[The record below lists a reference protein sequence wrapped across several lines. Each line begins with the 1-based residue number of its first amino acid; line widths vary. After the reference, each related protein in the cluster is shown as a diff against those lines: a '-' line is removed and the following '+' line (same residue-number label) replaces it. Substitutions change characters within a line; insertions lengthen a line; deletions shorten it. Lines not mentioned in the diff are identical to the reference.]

1 MKSVEG
7 KVAFVTGGASG
18 IGLAMTR
25 SFASA
30 GMKVVAADVEKAAL
44 AAVREEFHSS
54 NAEVLALQLDVTDRD
69 AMEKVASNVERAF
82 GKVHVLCNNAG
93 VAVGGSIDTMSY
105 QDWDWVMNVNLQ
117 GVINGMVTFIE
128 RIKSH
133 GEGGHIVNTASMAG
147 QLGIGGMS
155 VYNTTKFAVVGMSE
169 SMRHDLAPH
178 NIGVSVLCPGF
189 VSTNIF
195 TSQRNRPESLQS
207 AASSTE
213 SEISNPIESLL
224 EGEDNDQIR
233 EMMSGFL
240 DPSVVGDMVLHAI
253 QEDEF
258 YIFSHPQFQSSV
270 DARKEEIA
278 GSFERWDAYRRER
291 GI

>member
-1 MKSVEG
+1 MISVEG

-30 GMKVVAADVEKAAL
+30 GMKVVVADVEKTAL

-54 NAEVLALQLDVTDRD
+54 NAEVLALRLDVTDRD

-117 GVINGMVTFIE
+117 GVINGMVTFLD

-207 AASSTE
+207 AGSSAE